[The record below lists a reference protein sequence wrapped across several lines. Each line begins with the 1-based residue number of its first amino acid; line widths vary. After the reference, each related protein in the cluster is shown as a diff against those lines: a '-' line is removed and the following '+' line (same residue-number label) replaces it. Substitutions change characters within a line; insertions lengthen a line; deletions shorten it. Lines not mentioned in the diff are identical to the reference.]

1 MTSLLIL
8 EDDILLNRLYIKALT
23 PLFDS
28 VYSAHSVEEA
38 LRVLD
43 QTTPTMAMLDMTV
56 TDGTGLTILEQ
67 IRKKKLDTYAVVVT
81 GESKYE
87 QSSEIDDGQFFLYKP
102 VSIIMLR
109 ELMGRLLGFIER
121 KQLMLV

>member
-1 MTSLLIL
+1 MTSILIL

-23 PLFDS
+23 PLFDR
-28 VYSAHSVEEA
+28 VYSAYSVEEA
-38 LRVLD
+38 LGVLES
-43 QTTPTMAMLDMTV
+43 TAPTMAMLDMTV
-56 TDGTGLTILEQ
+56 ADGTGLTILEQ

-81 GESKYE
+81 GNSKYE
-87 QSSEIDDGQFFLYKP
+87 QSSEIDDEQFFLYKP

-109 ELMGRLLGFIER
+109 ELMGRLLGHIQR